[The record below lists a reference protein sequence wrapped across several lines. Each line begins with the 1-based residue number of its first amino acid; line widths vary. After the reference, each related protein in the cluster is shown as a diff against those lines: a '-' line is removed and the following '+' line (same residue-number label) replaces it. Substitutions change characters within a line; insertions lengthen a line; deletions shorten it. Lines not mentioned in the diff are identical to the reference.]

1 MRRQKSSRKNLS
13 GEYDRKKEELFET
26 IRISS
31 HFGLGRLL
39 RAFPQMKHRDFD
51 ELLKELQ
58 KRM

>member
-1 MRRQKSSRKNLS
+1 MQ
-13 GEYDRKKEELFET
+13 EMKKEHDRTSQELYEK
-26 IRISS
+26 IRRSR
-31 HFGLGRLL
+31 HFGSGRLL